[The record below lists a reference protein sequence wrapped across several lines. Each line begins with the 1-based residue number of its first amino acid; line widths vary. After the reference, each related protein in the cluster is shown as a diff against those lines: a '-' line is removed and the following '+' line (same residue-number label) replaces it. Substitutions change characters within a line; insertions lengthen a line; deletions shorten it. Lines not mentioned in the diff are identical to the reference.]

1 MRVNRKTIG
10 ARIQKQRKTLDLT
23 QAEAAE
29 RAGLDTTY
37 WSQIE
42 RGVRI
47 MSVESLFRM
56 AEVLYVR
63 PGYLLDGG
71 EEAKDDPLLREV
83 RAVLAEWDGKKRRA
97 VLRALRALAE
107 L

>member
-1 MRVNRKTIG
+1 MRMDKKIIG
-10 ARIQKQRKTLDLT
+10 ARIQQHRVELDLT
-23 QAEAAE
+23 QAVAAE

-56 AEVLYVR
+56 AEILNVR

-71 EEAKDDPLLREV
+71 EETKDDPLLREV
-83 RAVLAEWDGKKRRA
+83 RAVLAGWDGKKRRA